1 MTSGAGMNTQVAGQD
16 DAGWR
21 NTILAAIA
29 NYIDAGS
36 IVAGAATL
44 SIWVERYHLSTH
56 FVGVLGAIG
65 ANAIS
70 AGIGA
75 IIGGRL
81 CDMFG
86 RKKIYLAN
94 MAFYAIGMLWLVF
107 AVTPWMIVVGFIQVG
122 LAVGAAVPASWSLI
136 ADQAPQ
142 GARGQRS
149 GLAQV
154 LWYFGPVVV
163 LLMSLALMPLGLLGA
178 RIVFAH
184 LAILAVVL
192 MLLRSR
198 MSESERWIAAKVAAG
213 SDSAKRPGAGELLR
227 AKHLKSMAFLI
238 GMYGA
243 WNLWA
248 GTNGFF
254 LPYILHTVGAQTQ
267 AASVAFQALS
277 FVVGIL
283 SIIFVFMRLSDR
295 VNQRLMFITASLIGI
310 AGMSC
315 LALFPLTTPVAFIY
329 VVLTSFGGG
338 FGAQPF
344 FQLWSAELFP
354 TLLRSTAQGIAF
366 AVVRIGLGFWSFF
379 VPVLTATGFTTLA
392 WLLTG
397 FLAVSALIGAIWAPR
412 NEGKSLEQ
420 IQAEI

>member
-1 MTSGAGMNTQVAGQD
+1 METQGEARGD
-16 DAGWR
+16 GSWKE
-21 NTILAAIA
+21 TILAAIA

-36 IVAGAATL
+36 IVASAATL
-44 SIWVERYHLSTH
+44 SIWVDQYHLSTS
-56 FVGVLGAIG
+56 FVGLLGAIG

-81 CDMFG
+81 CDLVG
-86 RKKIYLAN
+86 RRKIYLAN
-94 MAFYAIGMLWLVF
+94 MAFYAVGMLWLVF
-107 AVTPWMIVVGFIQVG
+107 AVAPWMLVVGFIQVG

-163 LLMSLALMPLGLLGA
+163 LLASLALTPLGMLGA

-184 LAILAVVL
+184 LAVLAVVL
-192 MLLRSR
+192 MLMRSGMR
-198 MSESERWIAAKVAAG
+198 ESERWI
-213 SDSAKRPGAGELLR
+213 SAKTAASGKTAKHASARELLKP
-227 AKHLKSMAFLI
+227 KHLKSIVFLVS
-238 GMYGA
+238 MYGA

-277 FVVGIL
+277 FMVGIL
-283 SIIFVFMRLSDR
+283 SIIFVFMRYSDR
-295 VNQRLMFITASLIGI
+295 LNQRAMFITASLIGI
-310 AGMSC
+310 VGMSL
-315 LALFPLTTPVAFIY
+315 LALFPLTTPVAFLY
-329 VVLTSFGGG
+329 VILTSFGGG

-354 TLLRSTAQGIAF
+354 TLLRSTAQGISF
-366 AVVRIGLGFWSFF
+366 AVVRIGLGFWSYF

-392 WLLTG
+392 WILTG
-397 FLAVSALIGAIWAPR
+397 FLVASALIGAIWAPR

-420 IQAEI
+420 IQAEL

>member
-1 MTSGAGMNTQVAGQD
+1 MEAEYREHADTS
-16 DAGWR
+16 WR

-36 IVAGAATL
+36 IVASAATL
-44 SIWVERYHLSTH
+44 SLWVEQYHLSTA

-70 AGIGA
+70 AGVGA

-81 CDMFG
+81 CDRFG
-86 RKKIYLAN
+86 RRKIYLAN
-94 MAFYAIGMLWLVF
+94 MGFYALGMLWLVF
-107 AVTPWMIVVGFIQVG
+107 SAAPWMLVVGFIQIG

-136 ADQAPQ
+136 ADQAPE

-154 LWYFGPVVV
+154 LWGSGPAVV
-163 LLMSLALMPLGLLGA
+163 LVASYFLNPLGMLGA

-184 LAILAVVL
+184 LALLAVFL
-192 MLLRSR
+192 MLMHSR
-198 MSESERWIAAKVAAG
+198 MDESERWLEARREARRQG
-213 SDSAKRPGAGELLR
+213 YSGTRELFKW
-227 AKHLKSMAFLI
+227 KHMKSMLFLVT
-238 GMYGA
+238 MYGT

-267 AASVAFQALS
+267 AASIAFQGLAFITCVLS
-277 FVVGIL
+277 VV
-283 SIIFVFMRLSDR
+283 FVFMRYSDR
-295 VNQRLMFITASLIGI
+295 LNQRAMFV
-310 AGMSC
+310 AGSMISVVGTC
-315 LALFPLTTPVAFIY
+315 LLGLFPLTTPVAFSY
-329 VVLTSFGGG
+329 VILTSFGAG
-338 FGAQPF
+338 FSAQPF

-354 TLLRSTAQGIAF
+354 TLLRSTAQGISF
-366 AVVRIGLGFWSFF
+366 AVVRIGLGFWSFV
-379 VPVLTATGFTTLA
+379 VPILTATGFATLA
-392 WLLTG
+392 WILTG
-397 FLAVSALIGAIWAPR
+397 FLVASTVIGAIWAPR

-420 IQAEI
+420 IQAEM

>member
-1 MTSGAGMNTQVAGQD
+1 MSKEEEAQQGAS
-16 DAGWR
+16 WKE
-21 NTILAAIA
+21 TILAAVA

-36 IVAGAATL
+36 IVASAAALTM
-44 SIWVERYHLSTH
+44 WVEVYHLSTS
-56 FVGVLGAIG
+56 FVGLLGAIG
-65 ANAIS
+65 ANSIS

-81 CDMFG
+81 CDLFG
-86 RKKIYLAN
+86 RRKIYLAN

-107 AVTPWMIVVGFIQVG
+107 AVAPWMIVIGFIQVG

-163 LLMSLALMPLGLLGA
+163 LVASVVLMPLGLLGT

-184 LAILAVVL
+184 LALLAVVL
-192 MLLRSR
+192 MLMRSGMR
-198 MSESERWIAAKVAAG
+198 ESERWQKAKEAAG
-213 SDSAKRPGAGELLR
+213 AQAAQLASPRELLR
-227 AKHLKSMAFLI
+227 WKHLKSMLFLV

-254 LPYILHTVGAQTQ
+254 LPYILHTVGAQSQ
-267 AASVAFQALS
+267 AASVGFLALS
-277 FVVGIL
+277 FMVGIC
-283 SIIFVFMRLSDR
+283 SIIFIFMRYSDR
-295 VNQRLMFITASLIGI
+295 VNQRLMFVVASLIGTS
-310 AGMSC
+310 GM
-315 LALFPLTTPVAFIY
+315 ALMAIFPLTTPVALLY
-329 VVLTSFGGG
+329 VVLTSAGGG

-354 TLLRSTAQGIAF
+354 TLLRSTAQGFAF

-379 VPVLTATGFTTLA
+379 VPALTATGFTTLA
-392 WLLTG
+392 WILTG
-397 FLAVSALIGAIWAPR
+397 FLAASGLIGAIWAPR
-412 NEGKSLEQ
+412 NEGKTLEQ
-420 IQAEI
+420 IQAEL

>member
-1 MTSGAGMNTQVAGQD
+1 MSKEGGVRGDT
-16 DAGWR
+16 GWKG
-21 NTILAAIA
+21 TILAAIA

-36 IVAGAATL
+36 IVASAATL
-44 SIWVERYHLSTH
+44 SIWVEQYHLSTP
-56 FVGVLGAIG
+56 FVGLLGAIG
-65 ANAIS
+65 ANSIS

-75 IIGGRL
+75 IVGGRL
-81 CDMFG
+81 CDLFG
-86 RKKIYLAN
+86 RRRIYLAN
-94 MAFYAIGMLWLVF
+94 MAFYAVGMMWLVF
-107 AVTPWMIVVGFIQVG
+107 AVAPWMIVAGFIQVG

-154 LWYFGPVVV
+154 LWYLGPVVV
-163 LLMSLALMPLGLLGA
+163 LLASLALMPLGMLGA

-184 LAILAVVL
+184 LAILAVGL
-192 MLLRSR
+192 MLMRSG
-198 MSESERWIAAKVAAG
+198 MHESERWAAAKAEAGAEAA
-213 SDSAKRPGAGELLR
+213 KLAGVKELLKR
-227 AKHLKSMAFLI
+227 KHLRSMLFLV

-267 AASVAFQALS
+267 AASIAFQALS
-277 FVVGIL
+277 FTVGIF
-283 SIIFVFMRLSDR
+283 SIVFIFMRWSDR
-295 VNQRLMFITASLIGI
+295 VNQRLMFVTGAVVGT
-310 AGMSC
+310 AGMAVM
-315 LALFPLTTPVAFIY
+315 ALFPLTTPVALTY
-329 VVLTSFGGG
+329 VVLTSLGGG

-366 AVVRIGLGFWSFF
+366 AIVRIGLGVWSFF
-379 VPVLTATGFTTLA
+379 VPILTATGFTTLA
-392 WLLTG
+392 WILTG
-397 FLAVSALIGAIWAPR
+397 FQAASGIIGIIWAPR

-420 IQAEI
+420 IQAEL